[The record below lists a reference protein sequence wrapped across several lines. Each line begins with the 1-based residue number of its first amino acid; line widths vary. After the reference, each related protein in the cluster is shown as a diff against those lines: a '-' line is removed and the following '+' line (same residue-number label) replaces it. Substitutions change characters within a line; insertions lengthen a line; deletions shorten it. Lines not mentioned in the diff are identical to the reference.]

1 MAIRHLKMAV
11 EWKGEILGVL
21 ETRRHYGNYF
31 KGIANFKDTKSRI
44 LNEKNP
50 ATIIKELETVKKN
63 FSEAVLYQALVL
75 DLEDQAEVTTPIT
88 TIVVKTIITLE
99 AVKDTGY
106 GIEVPGT

>member
-1 MAIRHLKMAV
+1 MTK
-11 EWKGEILGVL
+11 KILIINGPNLNLLGQREESKYGKITL
-21 ETRRHYGNYF
+21 EG
-31 KGIANFKDTKSRI
+31 
-44 LNEKNP
+44 
-50 ATIIKELETVKKN
+50 VKKN

-75 DLEDQAEVTTPIT
+75 DLEDQAEVTTPIK